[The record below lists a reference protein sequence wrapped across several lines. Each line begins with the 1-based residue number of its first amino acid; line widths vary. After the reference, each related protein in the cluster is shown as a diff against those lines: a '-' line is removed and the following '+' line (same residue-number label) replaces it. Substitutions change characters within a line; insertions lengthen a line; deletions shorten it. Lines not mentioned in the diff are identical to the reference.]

1 MFRFD
6 SFKKPNANEPAK
18 SQTDPLSSSPS
29 PPTNFLQR
37 IASSDAISRSSLSK
51 RPSNMVK
58 SASTSP
64 SVSSSTSN
72 SKTSTTSFSIPM
84 PTNSWG
90 MLALSRL
97 QDTQDNELDD
107 IVELLLNKDKAMLLL
122 PVSTPSHPSAIVDR
136 DFIMD
141 HVIVY
146 NDQQDAN
153 QVISLGGVRGV
164 FQKDQFIALGLV
176 PSEGGEI
183 SRFMNDTASKK
194 LLFDTFSLDPSSIT
208 PDHPKYNI
216 LASHVQLPLRDDSL
230 ITVMLIQKPLS
241 RKDVVEWTEARAKN
255 MRNIGSPL
263 VDACSAKVE
272 QFIRDYKKNPPRTTD
287 LSSNRV
293 LDFLDELRDSEIHDD
308 MDRLDTIETYICN
321 QLYDQ
326 LFTNPE
332 GDEAMQD
339 EALESRIA
347 ALNLLDLNL
356 QHLGVTV
363 ESEQDTEHL
372 NHIVKEAGTQLQQ
385 LNTIMG
391 AKDKLEALVKTHQ
404 IIVSAIEEF
413 TERHRDATRL
423 DSSAEVVQEMKQAM
437 SSVEE
442 EEKPVLSVNADVLL
456 PILIFTI
463 VKSNP
468 TNFLSNL
475 KFIQRYRR
483 PEDISSGQAS
493 YCLTNMMAAVSFLET
508 TNLVGLGLSADR
520 VFSHVTDL
528 NATKVIDTTTSKQQ
542 QPPPAPQQT
551 TPNPGLKIVS
561 DVVDSSYRVFDGLG
575 KFWQRNTQELE
586 NNKTVSGL
594 VEQVKG
600 RVRKASDAALTN
612 KSELKEI
619 STTSTASSVSSLPS
633 FMEDRTNNRAKKQQQ
648 PPPSLPP
655 NGEGPINKFL
665 EMKSVDE
672 LKIGEV
678 TELLADYKRLAAII
692 KQANLA

>member
-6 SFKKPNANEPAK
+6 SFKKPNTNEPAK

-37 IASSDAISRSSLSK
+37 IASSDTIARSPLIK
-51 RPSNMVK
+51 RPSNITK

-72 SKTSTTSFSIPM
+72 KMNTTSFSIPM

-97 QDTQDNELDD
+97 QDTHDNELDD
-107 IVELLLNKDKAMLLL
+107 IVELLMNKDKAMLLL
-122 PVSTPSHPSAIVDR
+122 PVSTPSHPSALVDR

-146 NDQQDAN
+146 NDQQNTN

-164 FQKDQFIALGLV
+164 FQKDQFIALGLL
-176 PSEGGEI
+176 PSEGEI
-183 SRFMNDTASKK
+183 SRFMSDATTKK
-194 LLFDTFSLDPSSIT
+194 SLFDTFSLDPSSIT

-216 LASHVQLPLRDDSL
+216 LASHVQLPLRDDRL

-241 RKDVVEWTEARAKN
+241 RKDVVEWTETRAKN
-255 MRNIGSPL
+255 IKDVGSPL
-263 VDACSAKVE
+263 VDACSAKVD
-272 QFIRDYKKNPPRTTD
+272 QFIKDYKRNPPRTTD

-293 LDFLDELRDSEIHDD
+293 LDFLDDLRDSDIHDD
-308 MDRLDTIETYICN
+308 MDRLDTVETYICN

-356 QHLGVTV
+356 QHLGVTI
-363 ESEQDTEHL
+363 ESEQDNEHL

-391 AKDKLEALVKTHQ
+391 AKDKLKALVKTHQ
-404 IIVSAIEEF
+404 IIVNAIEEF
-413 TERHRDATRL
+413 SEKHRNATRL
-423 DSSAEVVQEMKQAM
+423 DSNAEVVQEMKQAM
-437 SSVEE
+437 SLVEEE
-442 EEKPVLSVNADVLL
+442 EEKPVVSVNADVLL
-456 PILIFTI
+456 PILIFAI

-483 PEDISSGQAS
+483 PEDIASGQAS

-520 VFSHVTDL
+520 VFSHVIDL
-528 NATKVIDTTTSKQQ
+528 NATKVIETTTTASKQQ
-542 QPPPAPQQT
+542 QQQQPQQQ

-586 NNKTVSGL
+586 NKTVSGL
-594 VEQVKG
+594 VDQVKG
-600 RVRKASDAALTN
+600 RVRKASDATVP

-619 STTSTASSVSSLPS
+619 STTSTATSVSSLPS
-633 FMEDRTNNRAKKQQQ
+633 FMEDRTNNRVKKQHS
-648 PPPSLPP
+648 PPSLP

-665 EMKSVDE
+665 AMKSVDE
-672 LKIGEV
+672 LKIGEI

>member
-1 MFRFD
+1 
-6 SFKKPNANEPAK
+6 
-18 SQTDPLSSSPS
+18 
-29 PPTNFLQR
+29 
-37 IASSDAISRSSLSK
+37 
-51 RPSNMVK
+51 
-58 SASTSP
+58 
-64 SVSSSTSN
+64 
-72 SKTSTTSFSIPM
+72 
-84 PTNSWG
+84 
-90 MLALSRL
+90 
-97 QDTQDNELDD
+97 
-107 IVELLLNKDKAMLLL
+107 MLLL
-122 PVSTPSHPSAIVDR
+122 PVSTPSHPSAMVDR

-146 NDQQDAN
+146 NDQHNTN
-153 QVISLGGVRGV
+153 QIISLGGVRGI
-164 FQKDQFIALGLV
+164 FQKDQFIALGLL
-176 PSEGGEI
+176 PSQGEI
-183 SRFMNDTASKK
+183 SRLMTDSTTKK
-194 LLFDTFSLDPSSIT
+194 SLFDTFSLDPSSIT

-216 LASHVQLPLRDDSL
+216 LASHVQLPLRDDKL

-241 RKDVVEWTEARAKN
+241 RKDVIEWTEAKAKN
-255 MRNIGSPL
+255 IKDIGSPL
-263 VDACSAKVE
+263 VDSCSAKVD
-272 QFIRDYKKNPPRTTD
+272 QFIKNYKKNPPRTTD
-287 LSSNRV
+287 LSSTKI
-293 LDFLDELRDSEIHDD
+293 LDFLDDLRDSDIQDD
-308 MDRLDTIETYICN
+308 TERLDTIETYICN

-326 LFTNPE
+326 LFTNPD

-356 QHLGVTV
+356 QHLGVTM
-363 ESEQDTEHL
+363 ENEQDNEHMTQ
-372 NHIVKEAGTQLQQ
+372 IVKEAGAQLQQ

-391 AKDKLEALVKTHQ
+391 AKEKLEALVKTHQ

-413 TERHRDATRL
+413 AEKHRHATRL
-423 DSSAEVVQEMKQAM
+423 DSNAEVVQEMKQAM

-442 EEKPVLSVNADVLL
+442 EKPISSVNADVLL

-483 PEDISSGQAS
+483 PEDLSSGQAS

-528 NATKVIDTTTSKQQ
+528 NATKVIDNASKLPPPQPQPQPQQNQ
-542 QPPPAPQQT
+542 QPNA
-551 TPNPGLKIVS
+551 GLKIVS

-586 NNKTVSGL
+586 NNKTVSGI
-594 VEQVKG
+594 VDQVKG
-600 RVRKASDAALTN
+600 RVRKASDAALP

-633 FMEDRTNNRAKKQQQ
+633 FMEDRTNSRTKKVF
-648 PPPSLPP
+648 L
-655 NGEGPINKFL
+655 NVILCNTKKF
-665 EMKSVDE
+665 
-672 LKIGEV
+672 
-678 TELLADYKRLAAII
+678 
-692 KQANLA
+692 

>member
-1 MFRFD
+1 M
-6 SFKKPNANEPAK
+6 
-18 SQTDPLSSSPS
+18 
-29 PPTNFLQR
+29 
-37 IASSDAISRSSLSK
+37 
-51 RPSNMVK
+51 
-58 SASTSP
+58 
-64 SVSSSTSN
+64 
-72 SKTSTTSFSIPM
+72 
-84 PTNSWG
+84 
-90 MLALSRL
+90 
-97 QDTQDNELDD
+97 
-107 IVELLLNKDKAMLLL
+107 LL
-122 PVSTPSHPSAIVDR
+122 PVSTPSHPSALVDR

-146 NDQQDAN
+146 NDQHNTN

-164 FQKDQFIALGLV
+164 FQKDQFIALGLL
-176 PSEGGEI
+176 PSEGEI
-183 SRFMNDTASKK
+183 SRFMNDATAKK
-194 LLFDTFSLDPSSIT
+194 SLFDTFSLDPSSIT
-208 PDHPKYNI
+208 PDHPKYTI
-216 LASHVQLPLRDDSL
+216 LASHVQLPLRDNKL

-255 MRNIGSPL
+255 IKDIGSPL
-263 VDACSAKVE
+263 VDACSAKVD
-272 QFIRDYKKNPPRTTD
+272 QFIKEYKKHPPRTTD
-287 LSSNRV
+287 LSSNSV
-293 LDFLDELRDSEIHDD
+293 LDFLDDLRDSEIHDD
-308 MDRLDTIETYICN
+308 MDRLDTIETYICH

-326 LFTNPE
+326 LFTNPD

-356 QHLGVTV
+356 QHLGVTI
-363 ESEQDTEHL
+363 ESEQDNQHL
-372 NHIVKEAGTQLQQ
+372 NQIVKQAGAQLQQ

-391 AKDKLEALVKTHQ
+391 AKDKMEALIKTHQ
-404 IIVSAIEEF
+404 IIVTAIEEF
-413 TERHRDATRL
+413 TEKHRNATRL

-442 EEKPVLSVNADVLL
+442 EKPILSVNADVLL

-483 PEDISSGQAS
+483 PEDIASGQAS

-528 NATKVIDTTTSKQQ
+528 NATKVIADTTTTTTPSR
-542 QPPPAPQQT
+542 QPPQQA
-551 TPNPGLKIVS
+551 PNPGLKIVS

-586 NNKTVSGL
+586 HNKTVSGL

-600 RVRKASDAALTN
+600 RVKKASDTTLP

-633 FMEDRTNNRAKKQQQ
+633 FMEDRTNNRAKKQQ
-648 PPPSLPP
+648 PPSSFSSSLP

-672 LKIGEV
+672 LKIGEI

>member
-6 SFKKPNANEPAK
+6 SFKKPNTNEPAK
-18 SQTDPLSSSPS
+18 SHTDPLSSSPS
-29 PPTNFLQR
+29 PPSNFLQR
-37 IASSDAISRSSLSK
+37 ITSSDSITRSPLIK
-51 RPSNMVK
+51 RPSNITK
-58 SASTSP
+58 SVSTS
-64 SVSSSTSN
+64 SSASSSTSN
-72 SKTSTTSFSIPM
+72 KMNATSFSIPM

-97 QDTQDNELDD
+97 QDTQVNELDD

-122 PVSTPSHPSAIVDR
+122 PVSTPSHPSARVDR

-146 NDQQDAN
+146 NDQHHTN

-164 FQKDQFIALGLV
+164 FQKDQFIALGLL
-176 PSEGGEI
+176 PSEGEI
-183 SRFMNDTASKK
+183 SRFMNDATSKK
-194 LLFDTFSLDPSSIT
+194 SLFDTFSLDPSSIT

-216 LASHVQLPLRDDSL
+216 LASHVLLPLRDDRL

-241 RKDVVEWTEARAKN
+241 RKDIVEWTEARAKN
-255 MRNIGSPL
+255 IKDIGSPL
-263 VDACSAKVE
+263 VDVCSAKVD
-272 QFIRDYKKNPPRTTD
+272 QFIKDYKKNPPRTTD
-287 LSSNRV
+287 LSSNKV
-293 LDFLDELRDSEIHDD
+293 LDFLDDLRSSDIHDD
-308 MDRLDTIETYICN
+308 MARLDTIETYICN

-356 QHLGVTV
+356 QHLGVTI
-363 ESEQDTEHL
+363 ESEQDNEHL

-391 AKDKLEALVKTHQ
+391 AKDKLEALIKTHQ
-404 IIVSAIEEF
+404 IIVNAIEEF
-413 TERHRDATRL
+413 TEKHRNATRL
-423 DSSAEVVQEMKQAM
+423 DSSAQVVQEMKQAM
-437 SSVEE
+437 SSVE

-483 PEDISSGQAS
+483 PDDISSGPAS
-493 YCLTNMMAAVSFLET
+493 YCLTNMMAAVFFLET

-528 NATKVIDTTTSKQQ
+528 NATKAMDTTTITPKQQ
-542 QPPPAPQQT
+542 QQP
-551 TPNPGLKIVS
+551 PNPGLKIVS

-600 RVRKASDAALTN
+600 RVRKVSDAALP

-619 STTSTASSVSSLPS
+619 STTSTATSVSSLPS
-633 FMEDRTNNRAKKQQQ
+633 FMEDRTNSKVKKQQS
-648 PPPSLPP
+648 PPSMP

-672 LKIGEV
+672 LKIGEI

>member
-1 MFRFD
+1 
-6 SFKKPNANEPAK
+6 
-18 SQTDPLSSSPS
+18 
-29 PPTNFLQR
+29 
-37 IASSDAISRSSLSK
+37 
-51 RPSNMVK
+51 
-58 SASTSP
+58 
-64 SVSSSTSN
+64 
-72 SKTSTTSFSIPM
+72 
-84 PTNSWG
+84 
-90 MLALSRL
+90 
-97 QDTQDNELDD
+97 
-107 IVELLLNKDKAMLLL
+107 MLLL
-122 PVSTPSHPSAIVDR
+122 PVSTPSHPSAMVDR

-146 NDQQDAN
+146 NDQHNTN
-153 QVISLGGVRGV
+153 QIISLGGVRGI
-164 FQKDQFIALGLV
+164 FQKDQFIALGLL
-176 PSEGGEI
+176 PSQGEI
-183 SRFMNDTASKK
+183 SRLMTDSTTKK
-194 LLFDTFSLDPSSIT
+194 SLFDTFSLDPSSIT

-216 LASHVQLPLRDDSL
+216 LASHVQLPLRDDKL

-241 RKDVVEWTEARAKN
+241 RKDVIEWTEAKAKN
-255 MRNIGSPL
+255 IKDIGSPL
-263 VDACSAKVE
+263 VDSCSAKVD
-272 QFIRDYKKNPPRTTD
+272 QFIKNYKKNPPRTTD
-287 LSSNRV
+287 LSSTKI
-293 LDFLDELRDSEIHDD
+293 LDFLDDLRDSDIQDD
-308 MDRLDTIETYICN
+308 TERLDTIETYICN

-326 LFTNPE
+326 LFTNPD

-356 QHLGVTV
+356 QHLGVTM
-363 ESEQDTEHL
+363 ENEQDNEHMTQ
-372 NHIVKEAGTQLQQ
+372 IVKEAGAQLQQ

-391 AKDKLEALVKTHQ
+391 AKEKLEALVKTHQ

-413 TERHRDATRL
+413 AEKHRHATRL
-423 DSSAEVVQEMKQAM
+423 DSNAEVVQEMKQAM

-442 EEKPVLSVNADVLL
+442 EKPISSVNADVLL

-483 PEDISSGQAS
+483 PEDLSSGQAS

-528 NATKVIDTTTSKQQ
+528 NATKVIDDTSKPPPPPQPQPQSQSQSQPQPQPQQNQ
-542 QPPPAPQQT
+542 QPNA
-551 TPNPGLKIVS
+551 GLKIVS

-586 NNKTVSGL
+586 NNKTVSGI
-594 VEQVKG
+594 VDQVKG
-600 RVRKASDAALTN
+600 RVRKASDAALP

-633 FMEDRTNNRAKKQQQ
+633 FMEDRTNSRTKKVF
-648 PPPSLPP
+648 L
-655 NGEGPINKFL
+655 NVILCNTKKF
-665 EMKSVDE
+665 
-672 LKIGEV
+672 
-678 TELLADYKRLAAII
+678 
-692 KQANLA
+692 

>member
-37 IASSDAISRSSLSK
+37 IASSDTITRSPLIK
-51 RPSNMVK
+51 RPSK
-58 SASTSP
+58 SVSISSSA
-64 SVSSSTSN
+64 SSSTSN
-72 SKTSTTSFSIPM
+72 KMNTASFSIPM

-107 IVELLLNKDKAMLLL
+107 IVDLLLNKDKAMLLL
-122 PVSTPSHPSAIVDR
+122 PVSTPSHPSAMVDR

-146 NDQQDAN
+146 NDQHNTN
-153 QVISLGGVRGV
+153 QVISLGGVRGI
-164 FQKDQFIALGLV
+164 FQKDQFIALGLL
-176 PSEGGEI
+176 PSEGEI
-183 SRFMNDTASKK
+183 SRLMDGTSTQKS
-194 LLFDTFSLDPSSIT
+194 LFDTFSLDPSSIT

-216 LASHVQLPLRDDSL
+216 LASHVQLPLRDDKQ

-255 MRNIGSPL
+255 IKDIGSPL
-263 VDACSAKVE
+263 VDACRAKVD
-272 QFIRDYKKNPPRTTD
+272 QFIKDYKKNPPRTTD
-287 LSSNRV
+287 LSSNKV
-293 LDFLDELRDSEIHDD
+293 LDFLDDLRDTDIHDD
-308 MDRLDTIETYICN
+308 TDRLDTIETYICN

-356 QHLGVTV
+356 QHLGVTI
-363 ESEQDTEHL
+363 ENEQDNEHL
-372 NHIVKEAGTQLQQ
+372 TQIVKEAGTQLQQ

-391 AKDKLEALVKTHQ
+391 AKEKLEALVKTHQ

-413 TERHRDATRL
+413 AEKHRNATRL
-423 DSSAEVVQEMKQAM
+423 DSNAEVVQEMKQAM
-437 SSVEE
+437 SSVE

-483 PEDISSGQAS
+483 PEELSSGQTS

-528 NATKVIDTTTSKQQ
+528 NATKVIEATPKQ
-542 QPPPAPQQT
+542 QPPQAHQS
-551 TPNPGLKIVS
+551 PNPGLKIVS

-575 KFWQRNTQELE
+575 KFWQRNAQELE
-586 NNKTVSGL
+586 NNRTVSGI

-600 RVRKASDAALTN
+600 RVRKASDAALP

-633 FMEDRTNNRAKKQQQ
+633 FMEDRTNSRVKKQLI
-648 PPPSLPP
+648 S

-672 LKIGEV
+672 LKVGEI

>member
-1 MFRFD
+1 
-6 SFKKPNANEPAK
+6 
-18 SQTDPLSSSPS
+18 
-29 PPTNFLQR
+29 
-37 IASSDAISRSSLSK
+37 
-51 RPSNMVK
+51 
-58 SASTSP
+58 
-64 SVSSSTSN
+64 
-72 SKTSTTSFSIPM
+72 
-84 PTNSWG
+84 
-90 MLALSRL
+90 
-97 QDTQDNELDD
+97 
-107 IVELLLNKDKAMLLL
+107 MLLL

-633 FMEDRTNNRAKKQQQ
+633 FMEDRTNNRAKK
-648 PPPSLPP
+648 
-655 NGEGPINKFL
+655 
-665 EMKSVDE
+665 V
-672 LKIGEV
+672 
-678 TELLADYKRLAAII
+678 R
-692 KQANLA
+692 

>member
-6 SFKKPNANEPAK
+6 SFKKPNTNEPAK

-37 IASSDAISRSSLSK
+37 IASSDTITRSPLIK
-51 RPSNMVK
+51 RPSNIAK
-58 SASTSP
+58 SVSTS
-64 SVSSSTSN
+64 SSASSSTSN
-72 SKTSTTSFSIPM
+72 KMNTTTSFSIPM

-97 QDTQDNELDD
+97 QDTHDNELDD

-122 PVSTPSHPSAIVDR
+122 PVSTPSHPSAMVDR

-146 NDQQDAN
+146 NDQRNTN

-164 FQKDQFIALGLV
+164 FQKDQFIALGLL
-176 PSEGGEI
+176 PSEGEI
-183 SRFMNDTASKK
+183 SRFMSDVTTKK
-194 LLFDTFSLDPSSIT
+194 SLFDTFSLDPSSIT

-216 LASHVQLPLRDDSL
+216 LASHVQLPLRDDKL

-255 MRNIGSPL
+255 IKDIGSPL
-263 VDACSAKVE
+263 VDACSAKVD
-272 QFIRDYKKNPPRTTD
+272 QFIKDYRKSPPRTTD

-293 LDFLDELRDSEIHDD
+293 LDFLDDLRDSDIHDD

-356 QHLGVTV
+356 QHLGVTI
-363 ESEQDTEHL
+363 ESEQDNEHL

-391 AKDKLEALVKTHQ
+391 AKDKLAALVKTHQ
-404 IIVSAIEEF
+404 IIVTAIEEF
-413 TERHRDATRL
+413 TEKHRNATRL
-423 DSSAEVVQEMKQAM
+423 DASAEVVQEMKQAM
-437 SSVEE
+437 SSVE

-483 PEDISSGQAS
+483 PEDIASGQAS

-528 NATKVIDTTTSKQQ
+528 NATKVIDSTTTTTTTTSKQ
-542 QPPPAPQQT
+542 PQQA
-551 TPNPGLKIVS
+551 PNPGLKIVS

-594 VEQVKG
+594 VDQVKG
-600 RVRKASDAALTN
+600 RVRKASDAALP

-633 FMEDRTNNRAKKQQQ
+633 FMEDRTNNRLNKQQH
-648 PPPSLPP
+648 PPSAALPS
-655 NGEGPINKFL
+655 GEGPISKFL

-672 LKIGEV
+672 LKVGEI